1 MTDPRLLI
9 SLIDIF
15 GRSARKGEDEIEYIY
30 GVLGVLP
37 LDMPRMDKFILE
49 PNEGWR
55 CFLSKLDTFL
65 LECMRDQFI
74 TTNMNQDAVRLVTI
88 NDEARHID
96 LKNARNMADVYRNL
110 LSVFECVV

>member
-9 SLIDIF
+9 SLIDVF
-15 GRSARKGEDEIEYIY
+15 GRSTRKGEDEIDYIY
-30 GVLGVLP
+30 GVLGVLS
-37 LDMPRMDKFILE
+37 LDMPRMDKYILE

-55 CFLSKLDTFL
+55 CFLSKLDNFL
-65 LECMRDQFI
+65 LECMHAQFT

-88 NDEARHID
+88 NEEARNID
-96 LKNARNMADVYRNL
+96 LSTAQNMADVYRNL

>member
-9 SLIDIF
+9 SLMDVF
-15 GRSARKGEDEIEYIY
+15 GRSARKGEDEIDYIY

-37 LDMPRMDKFILE
+37 LDMPKMDKYILD

-55 CFLSKLDTFL
+55 CFLSKLDKFL
-65 LECMRDQFI
+65 LECMRAQF

-88 NDEARHID
+88 NDEARNID
-96 LKNARNMADVYRNL
+96 LKAARNMADVYHNL